1 MIGFVLVLAGAFA
14 AGAQPH
20 DPAALD
26 RLIADCPVVDP
37 DVETDRI
44 APALC
49 QRDIALFGHAAERAG
64 PTIVKHLKSRDLD
77 DRAYAAISL
86 GMIGYRPAIPELI
99 NTLDGEDWRVA
110 RASVRSLGW
119 LRAIEARPFVER
131 LARTHPLAIVRRD
144 AAIALAAIDGNAASA
159 TDDEQ
164 KLKTSNMAFDLVFD
178 NDVGDTINPCED
190 GPWRWNHRTVSK
202 PHDVAEAAPAASDA
216 PASELEAVSA
226 TLDVEGGRLIGTNRG
241 EWGGELY
248 FQRLGSAP
256 KKLLDE
262 NIVAI
267 ERIGGDIVAFGG
279 LAHLSNNQGVVIA
292 IERKNGSYA
301 ARARLPLPGAP
312 RSVIRVDA
320 TTLLI
325 VANRVNVVL
334 RRDWRLEDAECA
346 AASIPALHNSTSK
359 RFRDLAVVGDL

>member
-1 MIGFVLVLAGAFA
+1 MIGLILVLAGAV
-14 AGAQPH
+14 AGSAEPR

-37 DVETDRI
+37 DVETDLI

-77 DRAYAAISL
+77 DRAYAAVAL
-86 GMIGYRPAIPELI
+86 GMIGYRSAIPELI

-119 LRAIEARPFVER
+119 LQAVEARPFVER

-144 AAIALAAIDGNAASA
+144 AATALAAIDGDAASA

-164 KLKTSNMAFDLVFD
+164 ELRTSNTAFYLVFT
-178 NDVGDTINPCED
+178 NDVGNTVNPCEG
-190 GPWRWNHRTVSK
+190 GPWRWNHRTVSM
-202 PHDVAEAAPAASDA
+202 PPDVAEAAPAASDA
-216 PASELEAVSA
+216 PALESVSA
-226 TLDVEGGRLIGTNRG
+226 TLDVEGGWLIGTNRG

-248 FQRLGSAP
+248 FQRAGSPP

-267 ERIGGDIVAFGG
+267 ERVGDDIVAFGG
-279 LAHLSNNQGVVIA
+279 LAHLGSNRGVVIA

-301 ARARLPLPGAP
+301 AHARLPLPGAP
-312 RSVIRVDA
+312 RSVVRVDA

-325 VANRVNVVL
+325 VANRINVVL
-334 RRDWRLEDAECA
+334 RRDWRLDDAECA
-346 AASIPALHNSTSK
+346 ATSAPAPHNSP
-359 RFRDLAVVGDL
+359 DAQ